1 MTVKE
6 LRNCLE
12 GIDENLQVLIPSENA
27 YVAIDYVTLSLLRR
41 EHDDEYLRAVALKSN
56 ADKVLEEPTIEKQE
70 ELLNEYYKKEC
81 LRDLGEQE

>member
-12 GIDENLQVLIPSENA
+12 GIDENLQVLIPCEDA
-27 YVAIDYVTLSLLRR
+27 YVAVNYVTLSLLRR

-56 ADKVLEEPTIEKQE
+56 ADK
-70 ELLNEYYKKEC
+70 
-81 LRDLGEQE
+81 GEQEDMRRDK